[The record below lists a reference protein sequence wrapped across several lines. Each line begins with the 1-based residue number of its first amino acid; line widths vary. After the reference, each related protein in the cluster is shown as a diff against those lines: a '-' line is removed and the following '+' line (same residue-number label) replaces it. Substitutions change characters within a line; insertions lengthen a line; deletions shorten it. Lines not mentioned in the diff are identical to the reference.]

1 MQTKWISK
9 KDLQKMLGQ
18 WVKKYVMYAPIYNG
32 KELAFQVVNKPSQIV
47 LEGYL
52 NTRYPAKS
60 IFLPQSEVL
69 MSYDG
74 ILHSVE
80 NAEKEKIIFGIRS
93 CDAHAM
99 RLLDHALVDEK
110 NPDKYWEQ
118 KRNSAIILSLGCNA
132 PEETC
137 FCTAVGGSP
146 FSTNDSDGLLIE
158 MNDGYC
164 IEVLTEKSNALFK
177 DLPDATDEQ
186 IKEVKKLTKQVE
198 KNMPAV
204 LPKQELHDALMASF
218 ETDFWKEVSQSCLGC
233 GVCTFLCP
241 SCFCF
246 DIVDETVRRERVRNW
261 DTCMFRTYTLEASGH
276 NPRPTKME
284 RTRQRVMH
292 KFAYWVD
299 LIDEIGCTGCGRC
312 VKYCPVNIDIR
323 EIAAAALKQDF
334 EGMKK

>member
-1 MQTKWISK
+1 MPAKWISK
-9 KDLQKMLGQ
+9 KDLKKLVAKWMKSY
-18 WVKKYVMYAPIYNG
+18 WVYAPIHNG
-32 KELAFQVVNKPSQIV
+32 NELAFQIVKEPAQI
-47 LEGYL
+47 LPDEYS

-60 IFLPQSEVL
+60 LFLPQSEVL
-69 MSYDG
+69 MKYDG

-80 NAEKEKIIFGIRS
+80 NTEKEKILFGLRP

-99 RLLDHALVDEK
+99 HLLDHALVDEQ
-110 NPDKYWEQ
+110 NPDEYWKQ
-118 KRNSAIILSLGCNA
+118 KRESAIVISMGCTS

-146 FSTNDSDGLLIE
+146 FNTADSDALLVE
-158 MNDGYC
+158 LDDNYC
-164 IEVLTEKSNALFK
+164 VYVLTEKGSTLFK
-177 DLPDATDEQ
+177 ELPDADDAQ
-186 IKEVKKLTKQVE
+186 LQKVQKLTQKVVGS
-198 KNMPAV
+198 MPAL

-218 ETDFWKEVSQSCLGC
+218 ETDFWRDVSQSCLGC

-246 DIVDETVRRERVRNW
+246 DIVDETVRKERVRNW
-261 DTCMFRTYTLEASGH
+261 DTCMFRTYSLEASGH
-276 NPRPTKME
+276 NPRPTKVE

-292 KFAYWVD
+292 KFVYWVD

-323 EIAAAALKQDF
+323 EIAASALHREF

>member
-1 MQTKWISK
+1 MQAKWISK
-9 KDLQKMLGQ
+9 KEL
-18 WVKKYVMYAPIYNG
+18 KKLLTAWTKHYLVYAPIDNDH
-32 KELAFQVVNKPSQIV
+32 ELAFQMVKEPARIVVD
-47 LEGYL
+47 GYS

-60 IFLPQSEVL
+60 LFLPQSEVL
-69 MSYDG
+69 MKYDG

-80 NAEKEKIIFGIRS
+80 NTEKEKILFGIRP

-99 RLLDHALVDEK
+99 QLLEHALVDVE
-110 NPDKYWEQ
+110 NPDLYWKQ
-118 KRNSAIILSLGCNA
+118 KRESAIVISKACIA

-146 FSTNDSDGLLIE
+146 FNTADSDVLLVE
-158 MNDGYC
+158 MGEDYC
-164 IEVLTEKSNALFK
+164 VYVLTEKGISLCK
-177 DLPDATDEQ
+177 ELPDAEDTQ
-186 IKEVKKLTKQVE
+186 LQAVKKLTKKVVGR
-198 KNMPAV
+198 MPV
-204 LPKQELHDALMASF
+204 LLPKQELHNALMASF
-218 ETDFWKEVSQSCLGC
+218 ETEFWKDVSQSCLGC

-246 DIVDETVRRERVRNW
+246 DIVDETVRKERVRNW
-261 DTCMFRTYTLEASGH
+261 DTCMFRTYSLEASGH
-276 NPRPTKME
+276 NPRPTKVE
-284 RTRQRVMH
+284 RTRQRIMH

-323 EIAAAALKQDF
+323 EIAEKALHREF